1 MQSSNSRRTRI
12 AVLSSLAFAAAL
24 SAVVVVIPAQAP
36 AALSGNVAPTPMTAL
51 ATGETQNG
59 LAVYRLPAVAVTA
72 SRSVELARMEEEDR
86 QALARANAAPAAK
99 IGVATGETENGAPV
113 YRLPK
118 VAVTVSR
125 SEELARMIQED
136 KLALGK

>member
-1 MQSSNSRRTRI
+1 MQATNSRRTKI
-12 AVLSSLAFAAAL
+12 AVLPSLAIVAAVIAM
-24 SAVVVVIPAQAP
+24 AVLVPGQSGPSPSVTAP
-36 AALSGNVAPTPMTAL
+36 MPMTAV

-59 LAVYRLPAVAVTA
+59 MAVYRLPAVAVTA
-72 SRSVELARMEEEDR
+72 SRSVELAKMEEEDR
-86 QALARANAAPAAK
+86 QALAKANAAPAAK